1 MDYAGRTDESYMR
14 IDTLDIV
21 STTIMMKLCIRSPQL
36 LQTFYKFQDMNNF
49 FFPRISFISVA
60 IASGSL
66 QNMQAQSQAQHA
78 SPDQLVDAL
87 HTAFGTHQAR
97 AVHAK
102 GIILEGEFTPD
113 ANASSLTSAMH
124 LQKTKSKIIVR
135 FSDFTG
141 IPDIPDNVGG
151 ANPRGFAIKFIM
163 PDGKT
168 TDIVGHSF
176 NGFPTENTDQFRELL
191 LAIGASG
198 PGSSKPNALDSFLST
213 HPIAKTFLTTQKL
226 PASYATISYFGVNS
240 FKFTNNSG
248 KSHFIRYQFVPED
261 GEFLLTTDQFDQ
273 AGPQYLQTEIK
284 QRITSKVIRFK
295 MYAEIAQ
302 EGDNIENPSIAYP
315 AGREKILLG
324 YIEIKAL
331 TANTSTED
339 KALSFSPNN
348 IPAGIE
354 TADPMLDFRSK
365 AYPISVKE
373 RQ

>member
-1 MDYAGRTDESYMR
+1 
-14 IDTLDIV
+14 
-21 STTIMMKLCIRSPQL
+21 
-36 LQTFYKFQDMNNF
+36 MNNF
-49 FFPRISFISVA
+49 IFPRLSFISIA
-60 IASGSL
+60 LASGSL
-66 QNMQAQSQAQHA
+66 NVQAQNQPQNS
-78 SPDQLVDAL
+78 SPAQLVDAL
-87 HTAFGTHQAR
+87 HTAFGNHQAR

-113 ANASSLTSAMH
+113 ANAGSLTKAMH
-124 LQKTKSKIIVR
+124 LQKEKSRIVVR

-163 PDGKT
+163 ADGQT

-198 PGSSKPNALDSFLST
+198 PDAAKPNALDSFLSS

-226 PASYATISYFGVNS
+226 PASYATITYFGVNS
-240 FKFTNNSG
+240 FKFTNKNG
-248 KSHFIRYQFVPED
+248 TSHFIRYQFVPED
-261 GEFLLTTDQFDQ
+261 GERLLTADQFSQ
-273 AGPQYLQTEIK
+273 AGAQYLQTEIK
-284 QRITSKVIRFK
+284 QRVASKTIRFK

-302 EGDNIENPSIAYP
+302 DGDNIENPSIAYP
-315 AGREKILLG
+315 AGRETILLG
-324 YIEIKAL
+324 YIEIKTLAP
-331 TANTSTED
+331 NTTEED
-339 KALSFSPNN
+339 KALSFRPTN
-348 IPAGIE
+348 IPDGIE
-354 TADPMLDFRSK
+354 TADPMLNFRGK